1 MILLSEKEE
10 KLVVRKA
17 TLNLRRKYG
26 RSKQIDIVER
36 DSFVPSSVEKAIRES
51 IPKRKSILASNLA
64 LKYDLRIS
72 TVNLLLKQYEEEGLI
87 KLLDPTLKLKIYVPR
102 S

>member
-1 MILLSEKEE
+1 MSEKDE
-10 KLVVRKA
+10 KSIVRKA

-36 DSFVPSSVEKAIRES
+36 DAFIPSSVEREIRES
-51 IPKRKSILASNLA
+51 LKKKKTILASDIA
-64 LKYDLRIS
+64 LKYDIRLS
-72 TVNLLLKQYEEEGLI
+72 TAQLLLKHYEEEGLI
-87 KLLDPTLKLKIYVPR
+87 ELYDPSLKLKIYVPK